1 MAQFSRT
8 KFKLKQ
14 DVIAVDDAGNANEY
28 RASAFLQFRTEWDDN
43 NRRYKEMT
51 DNQKQ
56 ICEELHQQL
65 YQAGVE
71 FGISIQY
78 RDPMA
83 GDDLKL
89 MPKIA
94 TFSLLCNEPK
104 QKPKP
109 QPEPQVD
116 DDGW

>member
-56 ICEELHQQL
+56 ICEELHQKL

-109 QPEPQVD
+109 EPEPDVG